1 MSFRVRDAFIQ
12 RGSRQIR
19 ADQEGNHTIIYQHPA
34 KSQAVPQQ
42 AAIPPPKKKKTK
54 VVEVT
59 DSDEEEE
66 VVVKPPKKEK
76 MDKKTKAVKHAEE
89 KNVKSEV
96 KHQSAIDLAAE
107 MKNEREVTMES
118 LGMPPETKV
127 NTEDVKGMPKKKKKQ
142 VLELVE

>member
-19 ADQEGNHTIIYQHPA
+19 ADQEGNHTVIYQHPA
-34 KSQAVPQQ
+34 KSQTVVQPQV
-42 AAIPPPKKKKTK
+42 APPKKKKTK

-66 VVVKPPKKEK
+66 PVVVKPPKKEK
-76 MDKKTKAVKHAEE
+76 KTKTKAEE
-89 KNVKSEV
+89 KPVKAEV

-118 LGMPPETKV
+118 LGMPPEIKA